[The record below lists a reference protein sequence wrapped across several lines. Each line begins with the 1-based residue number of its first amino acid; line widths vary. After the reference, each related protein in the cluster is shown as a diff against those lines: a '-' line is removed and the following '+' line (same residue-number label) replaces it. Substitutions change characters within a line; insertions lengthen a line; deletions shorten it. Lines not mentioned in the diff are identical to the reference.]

1 MVNDK
6 TIKIGYFGISA
17 KMESLKTSVREVNF
31 FSGTIVGTP
40 LFMSPEM
47 INNDDYDQKTDVSM
61 GCAIFELCYFQTTKK
76 GYPSKIPGIIIFQ
89 DLEINENKDYYSAQ
103 LKKILNEMI
112 EINPDKRPCS
122 KELWMNILKHF

>member
-31 FSGTIVGTP
+31 FSGT
-40 LFMSPEM
+40 
-47 INNDDYDQKTDVSM
+47 
-61 GCAIFELCYFQTTKK
+61 
-76 GYPSKIPGIIIFQ
+76 
-89 DLEINENKDYYSAQ
+89 EINENKDYYSAQ

-122 KELWMNILKHF
+122 KEL